1 MSYNGCMAEEIERTE
16 DSERVRKLIWRHMG
30 VRSAR
35 EIAELTGVPP
45 ETVLRVK
52 RELLEEVDVLSIQEK
67 RQRIIIELEQM
78 ARESRE
84 RAQGMNDEF
93 YASGVQA
100 SVAAMR
106 LVLGELKLMEKQDN
120 AKVETLNQ
128 KRVQA
133 LVQLVRDAVDTSVYD
148 LSARFDIDPEEMFS
162 VFNQNLLTAANR
174 LDPEQ

>member
-1 MSYNGCMAEEIERTE
+1 MESMAEEIERAE

-30 VRSAR
+30 VKSAR
-35 EIAELTGVPP
+35 EIAEMTGVPP

-52 RELLEEVDVLSIQEK
+52 RELLEEVDILSIQEK

-106 LVLGELKLMEKQDN
+106 LVLGELKLMEKQDTT
-120 AKVETLNQ
+120 KIETLNR
-128 KRVQA
+128 KRVEELLA
-133 LVQLVRDAVDTSVYD
+133 LMTAVVESGTQEIAEVHGINEDELLNVFNRKLVDEAGKRD
-148 LSARFDIDPEEMFS
+148 LS
-162 VFNQNLLTAANR
+162 
-174 LDPEQ
+174 